1 MHGGMNVMP
10 KPVDITDYL
19 RALEREMTEAAQAS
33 KEHSLADIP
42 ASFPKELRWYAFHT
56 HPQAEKAAGE
66 SIQDLGYKAFIPH
79 EKRIRRRPG
88 LKPKHYEAALFP
100 RYGFVQFDINDH
112 RWGGI
117 VDTDEIVDVLRRHG
131 IPCAVPNHIIEGLQ
145 LAESVGV
152 FDKTIPFKTGGSVE
166 VTEGPFAGWIGKI
179 MRSRT
184 DDRVD
189 VLLNILGGD
198 RVVTTTFSSL
208 REA

>member
-1 MHGGMNVMP
+1 MHGAFELNS
-10 KPVDITDYL
+10 ITK
-19 RALEREMTEAAQAS
+19 RALA
-33 KEHSLADIP
+33 KIVHPLADIP
-42 ASFPKELRWYAFHT
+42 ASFPSELRWYAIYT

-66 SIQDLGYKAFIPH
+66 SIRDLGYRAFIPQ
-79 EKRIRRRPG
+79 EKRIQRRPG
-88 LKPKHYEAALFP
+88 RKPRHYEAALFP

-117 VDTDEIVDVLRRHG
+117 VDTDEIVDVIRNNG

-145 LAESVGV
+145 LAEKVGA
-152 FDKTIPFKTGGSVE
+152 FDRTIPFKTGGSVE

-179 MRSRT
+179 KRART

-189 VLLNILGGD
+189 VLLHILGGD